1 MWWWLLFF
9 SVSLF
14 LPSNKMSNMI
24 KFEEGEKIMKVVR
37 KHYFVLLP
45 AVFMLSVLAVAP
57 YFLYAFFTSTL
68 FPIPASA
75 AAQISLLVERWSVF
89 AYSLWLLVL
98 WIIFFIE
105 WTNYY
110 LDLWVITDKRIL
122 DVEQH
127 GFFNREVTSFRFE
140 QIQDITVETKGL
152 IETFFHFGTLHIETA
167 GHDRDIIIKDAHNPE
182 DARSLILNIQLQNKT
197 PSSI

>member
-1 MWWWLLFF
+1 
-9 SVSLF
+9 
-14 LPSNKMSNMI
+14 MSNVI
-24 KFEEGEKIMKVVR
+24 KFEDGEKIMKVVR

-45 AVFMLSVLAVAP
+45 AVFMLLVLAFAP
-57 YFLYAFFTSTL
+57 YIMHAFFTSSI
-68 FPIPASA
+68 FNMGEAVASNMGA
-75 AAQISLLVERWSVF
+75 WVERWKVF
-89 AYSLWLLVL
+89 AYSIWLLIL

-110 LDLWVITDKRIL
+110 LDLWIITDKRIL

-140 QIQDITVETKGL
+140 QIQDITVETKGI
-152 IETFFHFGTLHIETA
+152 IETVFHYGTLHIETA

-182 DARSLILNIQLQNKT
+182 DARSLILSMQLQNKT
-197 PSSI
+197 SNTSI